1 MNSKVLTGAVVVAV
15 WYMIWDMFLFEP
27 LFGSFL
33 AGVEGMNPEPAL
45 MWLVIGNLVGGLV
58 LAWFYG
64 MTQSVFGS
72 GVLGGL
78 KFGVAAGVLMG
89 FPMWLFM
96 SVYDTGWTYS
106 ASWAMTIANIVWVGV
121 AGVVLGI
128 VFDKMGGG
136 ETTA

>member
-1 MNSKVLTGAVVVAV
+1 MNRKVLIGAVVVTV

-27 LFGSFL
+27 LLGSFL

-45 MWLVIGNLVGGLV
+45 VWVAIGNLAGGLV

-64 MTQSVFGS
+64 KTGSIFGS

-78 KFGVAAGVLMG
+78 KFGIAVGVLIG

-96 SVYDTGWTYS
+96 SVYDTGWTYG
-106 ASWAMTIANIVWVGV
+106 ASWAMTIGNIVWVGV
-121 AGVVLGI
+121 GGVLLGI
-128 VFDKMGGG
+128 VFDKMRGG
-136 ETTA
+136 ETSA

>member
-1 MNSKVLTGAVVVAV
+1 MNGKVLTGAVVVAV

-27 LFGSFL
+27 VFGRFL
-33 AGVEGMNPEPAL
+33 TGVDGMNLEPAL
-45 MWLVIGNLVGGLV
+45 MWVAIGNLAGGLV

-64 MTQSVFGS
+64 KTQSAFGS
-72 GVLGGL
+72 GALGGL
-78 KFGVAAGVLMG
+78 KFGVAAGVLIG

-96 SVYDTGWTYS
+96 SVYNTGWPYG
-106 ASWAMTIANIVWVGV
+106 ASWAMTLANIIWVGV
-121 AGVVLGI
+121 GGVLLGF